1 MGIAR
6 MPEPTEALDIVSKV
20 VIGGITYV
28 DLTADTVT
36 AETLLK
42 GTTAH
47 GANGRKIIG
56 LYEAAAAAGLNATC
70 GEITPTSDQNNY
82 SLEHGLGEIPQAFF
96 IGMRTSYLRLSGK
109 RNILLGAWGM
119 RDHDIQ
125 YTMYATSNLRTP
137 AGGVREG
144 AITGSG
150 LQCSLTDA
158 NASTITVAD
167 SAGTYVLSGGAT
179 YFWVAVGS
187 EPS

>member
-1 MGIAR
+1 MSIPSDIQTEITRIANAKAAIKTAIEGKGVTVLETT
-6 MPEPTEALDIVSKV
+6 MLDGFAVLIDS
-20 VIGGITYV
+20 ISAGGG
-28 DLTADTVT
+28 
-36 AETLLK
+36 E
-42 GTTAH
+42 
-47 GANGRKIIG
+47 
-56 LYEAAAAAGLNATC
+56 LNATC

-82 SLEHGLGEIPQAFF
+82 SLSHGLGEIPRAFF

-109 RNILLGAWGM
+109 KNILLGAWGM

-137 AGGVREG
+137 TGGVREG

-167 SAGTYVLSGGAT
+167 SAGTFVLTGEAT